1 LIPETMTFADFVN
14 IASDA
19 GPLIA
24 LAIIAWVMRG
34 WMDARV
40 RGKLATSNNSQ
51 ELIRAVLE
59 SDQQSRR
66 LAPLRWGTV
75 LIGLAIALAVID
87 VVGWQQPRPAAFA
100 VLLGMT
106 GLANLAA
113 FVLIDRIGGR
123 RDR

>member
-1 LIPETMTFADFVN
+1 MTFADFVT

-19 GPLIA
+19 GPLLA
-24 LAIIAWVMRG
+24 LAIIAWVIRG

-51 ELIRAVLE
+51 ELIRAMLE
-59 SDQQSRR
+59 SDQQTRR
-66 LAPLRWGTV
+66 VAPLRWGTV
-75 LIGLAIALAVID
+75 LIGLATALAIID
-87 VVGWQQPRPAAFA
+87 AVGWKQPTPAAFA

-113 FVLIDRIGGR
+113 FALIDRFSGR
-123 RDR
+123 KDS